1 MSEEVKEPRKRGGNN
16 GKSPVIGDNALKVA
30 PGDLTAFIQS
40 MVDLK
45 RLPPIK
51 TDEELEERLNLYFD
65 WCIQNDMKPG
75 VEGMALAC
83 GVDRRTLWDWETA
96 NSWKY
101 SRRAEIVKRAKQII
115 ACGIEQL
122 IMQNKIN
129 VIGGIFMMKNHFGY
143 TDKSEVELSSSNNAL
158 SPGLTREQIIE
169 KIKTDV
175 VVDIDEDEEL

>member
-16 GKSPVIGDNALKVA
+16 GKSPVIGNNALKVA
-30 PGDLTAFIQS
+30 TGDLTTFIQN

-45 RLPPIK
+45 RLPAIK
-51 TDEELEERLNLYFD
+51 TDEELEQRINLYFD
-65 WCIQNDMKPG
+65 WCIQNDIRPG

-96 NSWKY
+96 NSWKN

-115 ACGIEQL
+115 SCSLEQL

-129 VIGGIFMMKNHFGY
+129 VVGGIFMMKNHFGY
-143 TDKSEVELSSSNNAL
+143 TDKSEVEYSLSNNPLAP
-158 SPGLTREQIIE
+158 SMTMEQIAE
-169 KIKTDV
+169 KVRTDV
-175 VVDIDEDEEL
+175 VVDLDEDF